1 MKKFIKLMALL
12 AVPALLA
19 GGSLTLTGCSSDA
32 LTGPVVMDSGSGGN
46 NGGGSTTIGAGHNNY
61 GGNNGGGSTTIGAG
75 HNN

>member
-1 MKKFIKLMALL
+1 MKKFIKLMAML

-32 LTGPVVMDSGSGGN
+32 LTGPVVMENGGN
-46 NGGGSTTIGAGHNNY
+46 SGGSTTIGADHNNY
-61 GGNNGGGSTTIGAG
+61 SGGNSGGSTTIGAD

>member
-1 MKKFIKLMALL
+1 MKKLFKLMAML
-12 AVPALLA
+12 AVPALLLS
-19 GGSLTLTGCSSDA
+19 GSLTLSGCSSDA
-32 LTGPVVMDSGSGGN
+32 LTGPVVMDDSGGN

>member
-1 MKKFIKLMALL
+1 MKKFFKLMAML

-32 LTGPVVMDSGSGGN
+32 LTGPVVMESGGN
-46 NGGGSTTIGAGHNNY
+46 NGGGSTQIGGGHNNY
-61 GGNNGGGSTTIGAG
+61 GGNNGGGSTQIGGG

>member
-46 NGGGSTTIGAGHNNY
+46 SGGSTTVGAGHNNY
-61 GGNNGGGSTTIGAG
+61 GSGNSGGSTTVGAG

>member
-32 LTGPVVMDSGSGGN
+32 LTGPVVMDNGGN
-46 NGGGSTTIGAGHNNY
+46 SGGSTTVGGSHNEYN
-61 GGNNGGGSTTIGAG
+61 GGNSGGSTTVGG
-75 HNN
+75 SHNN